1 MRFLRERVGGSV
13 QSLIGAIPSPSFNSI
28 GPFTIYGLM
37 IALGV
42 FAAVS
47 LGQKRW
53 VARGG
58 HEDDITAIAMW
69 AVPAGVVGARLYH
82 VITDFQLFVDAPWWQ
97 IFALRSGGLGIPGG
111 MAAGIIVGIW
121 VAKRRGMDVGKT
133 LDAILPGLP
142 LAQAIGRWGN
152 WFNQELFGRP
162 TNLPWGLS
170 IDAEHRGSI
179 PAEFQS
185 VEEFPTFHPTFLY
198 ESIWNFGLTAFMLFA
213 DRKGWL
219 PRGRLI
225 ALYLLG
231 YGIGRGWVEA
241 LRIDPANDILGL
253 RVNLWMSLALI
264 IGGIVVIA
272 WPRSEDASAD
282 EVEVIDMSDESDQA
296 SGDDDANDSSDNGVE
311 ESDEDSVDSDDSELE
326 LAIDEATDGS

>member
-1 MRFLRERVGGSV
+1 MCDFCGGVGRTV
-13 QSLIGAIPSPSFNSI
+13 HNVIAAIPSPSFNSI
-28 GPFTIYGLM
+28 GPFTIYGLL

-47 LGQKRW
+47 LGTKRW

-58 HEDDITAIAMW
+58 TEDDVTAIALW

-82 VITDFQLFVDAPWWQ
+82 VVTDFQLFRDAPWWQ
-97 IFALRSGGLGIPGG
+97 VFALREGGLGIPGG
-111 MAAGIIVGIW
+111 MALGLIVGIW
-121 VAKRRGMDVGKT
+121 VAKRRGMELGST
-133 LDAILPGLP
+133 LDAIVPGLP

-162 TNLPWGLS
+162 TDLPWGLS
-170 IDAEHRGSI
+170 IDASHRGSI

-198 ESIWNFGLTAFMLFA
+198 ESVWNLGLTGLMLFA

-225 ALYLLG
+225 AIYFLG

-241 LRIDPANDILGL
+241 LRIDPANEIFGL
-253 RVNLWMSLALI
+253 RINIWLSLALI
-264 IGGIVVIA
+264 IGGLVIIL
-272 WPRSEDASAD
+272 WPRSSATESD
-282 EVEVIDMSDESDQA
+282 TDVIDMSTSNDHDDEADH
-296 SGDDDANDSSDNGVE
+296 DDNG
-311 ESDEDSVDSDDSELE
+311 DEDVDADEGEDIDEELAELTSDD
-326 LAIDEATDGS
+326 G

>member
-1 MRFLRERVGGSV
+1 MDLKGSLFGGTV
-13 QSLIGAIPSPSFNSI
+13 HMMIAAIPSPPFNSI
-28 GPFTIYGLM
+28 GPFTIYGIL

-47 LGQKRW
+47 LAQKRW

-58 HEDDITAIAMW
+58 HEDDITAIALW

-82 VITDFQLFVDAPWWQ
+82 VVTDFQLFRDAPWWQ
-97 IFALRSGGLGIPGG
+97 VFALREGGLGIPGG

-121 VAKRRGMDVGKT
+121 VAKRRGMDIRST
-133 LDAILPGLP
+133 LDAIVPGLP

-162 TNLPWGLS
+162 TNLPWGLE
-170 IDAEHRGSI
+170 IDASHRGSI

-198 ESIWNFGLTAFMLFA
+198 ESLWNFGLTATMLFA

-225 ALYLLG
+225 SLYLLG
-231 YGIGRGWVEA
+231 YGVGRGWVEA
-241 LRIDPANDILGL
+241 LRIDPANEILGL
-253 RVNLWMSLALI
+253 RINLWLSLALI
-264 IGGIVVIA
+264 VGGLLIVM
-272 WPRSEDASAD
+272 WPRPSDSETAAVDLADSSSDAAEDSGSDAD
-282 EVEVIDMSDESDQA
+282 EVD
-296 SGDDDANDSSDNGVE
+296 GDDVGIDDIAEDVDAEAMAD
-311 ESDEDSVDSDDSELE
+311 
-326 LAIDEATDGS
+326 AATDDG

>member
-1 MRFLRERVGGSV
+1 MLGLQARVILHYDIRLWSDLDSGSV
-13 QSLIGAIPSPSFNSI
+13 HMMISAIPSPPFNSI
-28 GPFTIYGLM
+28 GPFTIYGIL

-47 LGQKRW
+47 LAQKRW
-53 VARGG
+53 LARGG
-58 HEDDITAIAMW
+58 DEDDITAIALW

-82 VITDFQLFVDAPWWQ
+82 VATDFQLFRDAPWWQ
-97 IFALRSGGLGIPGG
+97 VFALREGGLGIPGG
-111 MAAGIIVGIW
+111 MAAGILVGLW
-121 VAKRRGMDVGKT
+121 VARRRGMDLRAT
-133 LDAILPGLP
+133 LDAIVPGLP

-162 TNLPWGLS
+162 TDLPWGLS
-170 IDAEHRGSI
+170 IDASHRGSI

-198 ESIWNFGLTAFMLFA
+198 ESVWNFGLTAFMLFA

-241 LRIDPANDILGL
+241 LRIDPANEIFGL
-253 RVNLWMSLALI
+253 RINLWLSLALI
-264 IGGIVVIA
+264 IGGLVIIA
-272 WPRSEDASAD
+272 WPRSSAAPSDAIVDAEQGEAD
-282 EVEVIDMSDESDQA
+282 SKNDIDVDTDVEVRDDEEVMA
-296 SGDDDANDSSDNGVE
+296 ETGP
-311 ESDEDSVDSDDSELE
+311 DDS
-326 LAIDEATDGS
+326 